1 MGLKVENLQVIEQA
15 VKEHLNKLKPVFKE
29 ALKVE
34 NERIKTRTQMGLNAD
49 GAPFANNK
57 YSKKWA
63 KRREAAHLQTNH
75 VDLTFSGGMFR
86 AMKASF
92 TSDETSTTG
101 VISFV
106 DKDEAK
112 KAIEHEMY
120 GRYFFGLTNE
130 QIEIIKNK
138 LRNVK

>member
-1 MGLKVENLQVIEQA
+1 MTIKVENLQAIERA
-15 VKEHLNKLKPVFKE
+15 VKQRLQNMKPVFQD

-34 NERIKTRTQMGLNAD
+34 NERIKTRTQSGLNGD
-49 GAPFANNK
+49 GQPFANNK

-63 KRREAAHLQTNH
+63 KRRESKGLQTNY
-75 VDLTFSGGMFR
+75 VDLTFSGAMFK
-86 AMKASF
+86 AMKVSF
-92 TSDETSTTG
+92 DSNETSTTG
-101 VISFV
+101 VISFTG
-106 DKDEAK
+106 KSEAK

-120 GRYFFGLTNE
+120 GRYFFNLTDE

>member
-1 MGLKVENLQVIEQA
+1 MMIKVENLQVIEQA
-15 VKEHLNKLKPVFKE
+15 VKQRLQNMKPVFRE

-34 NERIKTRTQMGLNAD
+34 NERIKTRTQQGLSAD
-49 GAPFANNK
+49 GAPFLNNK

-63 KRREAAHLQTNH
+63 KKREAQGLQTGY

-86 AMKASF
+86 SMRASF
-92 TSDETSTTG
+92 TSNETSTTG
-101 VISFV
+101 TISFASN
-106 DKDEAK
+106 KEAK
-112 KAIEHEMY
+112 KAIEHEMN
-120 GRYFFGLTNE
+120 GRYFFNLTDE